1 MTPVSPIGGGSGFT
15 GEARH
20 WATAVAV
27 TRAKH
32 CWITLSSM
40 ARAGFN
46 HTDLHQRENILLSK
60 PSTLSPSRSTPTHT
74 MGNAENCESMRPT
87 TMDSPASGDLSS
99 YVTGLLVI
107 MHCLFAHLITGGHS
121 STYHSK
127 TKDTLT
133 PTLRQSTSFGDVP
146 ASTVPALA
154 SQLLQLLFGQLWLRQ
169 SLVESLRPMDQLQ
182 ALAQGLHALASSNPS
197 DPSATEPTS

>member
-146 ASTVPALA
+146 SIYGSGIGLSATPVALWSA
-154 SQLLQLLFGQLWLRQ
+154 
-169 SLVESLRPMDQLQ
+169 LVSAITRGIPT
-182 ALAQGLHALASSNPS
+182 AYGPVASSRS
-197 DPSATEPTS
+197 GTSRFGILEPF